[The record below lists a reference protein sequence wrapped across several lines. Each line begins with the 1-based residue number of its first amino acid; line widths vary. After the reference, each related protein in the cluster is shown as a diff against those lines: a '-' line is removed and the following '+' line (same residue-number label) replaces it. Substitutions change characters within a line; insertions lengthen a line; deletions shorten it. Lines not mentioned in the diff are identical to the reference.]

1 MAQMFQVNV
10 YQINDNALLT
20 NVDKQA
26 FSPTN
31 VKFRTAPIVSSTN
44 GAAFFQTAAGTN
56 LYGIVQELP
65 RGLQTGNTNYYVVET
80 VAQLA
85 GLANA

>member
-1 MAQMFQVNV
+1 MANMVTVNV
-10 YQINDNALLT
+10 YQINDNALLKT
-20 NVDKQA
+20 VDKQS
-26 FSPTN
+26 FYVGN
-31 VKFRTAPIVSSTN
+31 VKFRTAPVTST
-44 GAAFFQTAAGTN
+44 GAAVYQTAAGTN

-85 GLANA
+85 ALAG

>member
-1 MAQMFQVNV
+1 MAQIFTANV
-10 YQINDNALLT
+10 YQINDNQPLKTLEL
-20 NVDKQA
+20 QG

-31 VKFRTAPIVSSTN
+31 VKFRPAPLNSDGSAVYLSST
-44 GAAFFQTAAGTN
+44 GVS

-65 RGLQTGNTNYYVVET
+65 RGLNVNGVNFYVVET

-85 GLANA
+85 AKANA

>member
-1 MAQMFQVNV
+1 MAQIFTATV
-10 YQINDNALLT
+10 YQINDNQPFGTPEL
-20 NVDKQA
+20 QG

-31 VKFRTAPIVSSTN
+31 VKFRPA
-44 GAAFFQTAAGTN
+44 AAGSVSAAGVP

-65 RGLQTGNTNYYVVET
+65 RGLEVNSTNFYVVET

-85 GLANA
+85 TKANA

>member
-1 MAQMFQVNV
+1 MANMVTVNV

-20 NVDKQA
+20 TVDKQS
-26 FSPTN
+26 FNVTN
-31 VKFRTAPIVSSTN
+31 VKFRTAPVVSSTN

-65 RGLQTGNTNYYVVET
+65 RGLQTGSTNYYVVET

-85 GLANA
+85 TLAG

>member
-1 MAQMFQVNV
+1 MAQIFTATV
-10 YQINDNALLT
+10 YQINENQPLSTTEL
-20 NVDKQA
+20 QG

-31 VKFRTAPIVSSTN
+31 VKFRPAPAGSVS
-44 GAAFFQTAAGTN
+44 AAGVS

-65 RGLQTGNTNYYVVET
+65 RGLNVNSVNYYVVET

-85 GLANA
+85 TKANA

>member
-1 MAQMFQVNV
+1 MVTVNV

-20 NVDKQA
+20 TVDKQS
-26 FSPTN
+26 FNVTN
-31 VKFRTAPIVSSTN
+31 VKFRTAPVLAS

-85 GLANA
+85 TLAG

>member
-1 MAQMFQVNV
+1 MAQIFTATV
-10 YQINDNALLT
+10 YQINDNQPLGIPEL
-20 NVDKQA
+20 QG

-31 VKFRTAPIVSSTN
+31 VKFRPA
-44 GAAFFQTAAGTN
+44 AAGTVSAAGVS

-65 RGLQTGNTNYYVVET
+65 RGLNVNGVNFYVVET

-85 GLANA
+85 SKANA

>member
-1 MAQMFQVNV
+1 MVTVNV

-20 NVDKQA
+20 AVDKQS
-26 FSPTN
+26 FNVTN
-31 VKFRTAPIVSSTN
+31 VKFRTAPVNSSTA
-44 GAAFFQTAAGTN
+44 GDTTFKTASGTP
-56 LYGIVQELP
+56 LYGCIQELP

-85 GLANA
+85 TLAG